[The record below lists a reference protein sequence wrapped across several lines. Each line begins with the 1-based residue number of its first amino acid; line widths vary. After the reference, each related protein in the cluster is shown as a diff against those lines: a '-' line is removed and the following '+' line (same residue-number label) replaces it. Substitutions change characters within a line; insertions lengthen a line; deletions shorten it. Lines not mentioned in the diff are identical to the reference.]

1 MNMIGNG
8 IVNPSPLAAIGLQS
22 SAAAAQRATSPL
34 LESYRAS
41 PTQYPR
47 NHSQQ
52 PDEPALI
59 DISTLNPNL
68 PYLSSA
74 SRNNGGGGASQRRR
88 VRSLYLDAY
97 TVQSDGASAQQR
109 TTPVPTSSS
118 ASPPLPRRATCSR
131 STVAALT
138 SPPRDLPPLPPR
150 PQPSPPVSPSR
161 EERAASSSSNHEL
174 GSPSSSSSSALHPIS
189 IVPLEG
195 SDSPEASPP
204 TEHRIN
210 SNSSSPSLVH
220 PESSDATNNESLT
233 RILSSELSFSPDAS
247 ETSQRGLLRQRS
259 LDSSTAHGTEPSN
272 SYRIDTMEQDGARS
286 DSTFS
291 SAGNLHEVTQDH
303 ALSPSTLSTPESPIT
318 DTASETSSI
327 PLYIETSSTGTAD
340 LHLPSYT
347 RHPYQ
352 SWATNSTDLD
362 NLRTLS
368 QHPWFHGLISRANAT
383 LLVLGNGN
391 NGSGQYLVRQSES
404 REGDFVLTFNCHNR
418 AKVREKMR
426 I

>member
-8 IVNPSPLAAIGLQS
+8 NIRSSPLAHSGLQS
-22 SAAAAQRATSPL
+22 SAATIQRATSPL

-47 NHSQQ
+47 SNSQQ

-68 PYLSSA
+68 PYLSSS
-74 SRNNGGGGASQRRR
+74 SRNNGASASQRRR
-88 VRSLYLDAY
+88 VRSLYLDSY
-97 TVQSDGASAQQR
+97 NVQTDGASTQQR
-109 TTPVPTSSS
+109 TTPAPISSS

-138 SPPRDLPPLPPR
+138 SPPRELPSLPRDLPPLPPR
-150 PQPSPPVSPSR
+150 PLPSPPSSPSR
-161 EERAASSSSNHEL
+161 EERAASSSSNREL
-174 GSPSSSSSSALHPIS
+174 GSPSSSSSVLHPIS
-189 IVPLEG
+189 VTPLE
-195 SDSPEASPP
+195 STDSPEASPP
-204 TEHRIN
+204 IENQMN

-220 PESSDATNNESLT
+220 PESSDATNSESIN
-233 RILSSELSFSPDAS
+233 RMLSSELSFSS
-247 ETSQRGLLRQRS
+247 ERGLIRQRS
-259 LDSSTAHGTEPSN
+259 LDSSTAHATETSN

-291 SAGNLHEVTQDH
+291 SAGNLHEVIQDH
-303 ALSPSTLSTPESPIT
+303 ALSPSALSTPESPIT

-327 PLYIETSSTGTAD
+327 PLYIETNSSSTAD
-340 LHLPSYT
+340 LQLPSYT

-418 AKVREKMR
+418 AKVRERK
-426 I
+426 